1 MAAKILFL
9 ILTIFTYFVAKKINQ
24 KIPGLLFSPVILT
37 PVVLIGLLLISNVP
51 YETYADSAVPLNY
64 MLDIVTVALAVP
76 LYRNWAFIKTNWR
89 VILTS
94 IAAGSF
100 IAVTV
105 GAATATWLAFSE
117 EYVLSLL
124 PRIVTIPIAVN
135 LSDSIGGSPTLTV
148 LFSMTTCFVGV
159 FIGPHILKHFSIK
172 NPLSIG
178 MVYGLGAQAL
188 GTAKAF
194 EMGDKQGTTSSVS
207 YILTAIFTVVW
218 ALLLTPVLQ
227 LFL

>member
-9 ILTIFTYFVAKKINQ
+9 ILTILTYFVAKKINQ

-94 IAAGSF
+94 LAAGSF

-135 LSDSIGGSPTLTV
+135 LSESIGGIPTLTV

-194 EMGDKQGTTSSVS
+194 EMGDKQGTTSNVS

>member
-1 MAAKILFL
+1 MVTKILFL
-9 ILTIFTYFVAKKINQ
+9 MLTIFTYFVAKKINR

-37 PVVLIGLLLISNVP
+37 PVVLIGLLFMSNIP

-94 IAAGSF
+94 LAAGSF

-105 GAATATWLAFSE
+105 GAVTATWLAFSE

-135 LSDSIGGSPTLTV
+135 LSESIGGIPTLTV

-218 ALLLTPVLQ
+218 ALLLTPVFQ

>member
-1 MAAKILFL
+1 MVTKILFL
-9 ILTIFTYFVAKKINQ
+9 ILTILTYVIAKKVNQ
-24 KIPGLLFSPVILT
+24 KIPGLLFSPVIIT
-37 PVVLIGLLLISNVP
+37 PVVLIGFLLISNIP
-51 YETYADSAVPLNY
+51 YQTYADSALPLNY

-76 LYRNWAFIKTNWR
+76 LYRNWEFIKTNWR

-94 IAAGSF
+94 LAAGSF
-100 IAVTV
+100 IAVIA
-105 GAATATWLAFSE
+105 GATTAIWLAFSDA
-117 EYVLSLL
+117 YILSLL

-135 LSDSIGGSPTLTV
+135 LSESIGGLPTLTV

-207 YILTAIFTVVW
+207 YILTAIFTVIW
-218 ALLLTPVLQ
+218 ALLLTPVLK
-227 LFL
+227 LFM

>member
-9 ILTIFTYFVAKKINQ
+9 ILTILTYFVAKKINQ

-94 IAAGSF
+94 LAAGSF

-124 PRIVTIPIAVN
+124 PRIITIPIAVN
-135 LSDSIGGSPTLTV
+135 LSESIGGIPTLTV

>member
-1 MAAKILFL
+1 MVTKILFL
-9 ILTIFTYFVAKKINQ
+9 ILTILTYFIAKKVNQ
-24 KIPGLLFSPVILT
+24 KIPGLLFSPVIIT
-37 PVVLIGLLLISNVP
+37 PVVLIGFLLISKIP
-51 YETYADSAVPLNY
+51 YQTYADSALPLNY

-76 LYRNWAFIKTNWR
+76 LYRNWEFIKTNWQ

-94 IAAGSF
+94 LAAGSL
-100 IAVTV
+100 IAVIAGST
-105 GAATATWLAFSE
+105 TAIWLAFSDA
-117 EYVLSLL
+117 YVLSLL

-135 LSDSIGGSPTLTV
+135 LSESIGGIPTLTV

-159 FIGPHILKHFSIK
+159 FIGPYILKHFSIK

-194 EMGDKQGTTSSVS
+194 ELGDKQGTTSSVS
-207 YILTAIFTVVW
+207 YILTAIFTVIW
-218 ALLLTPVLQ
+218 ALLLTPVLK
-227 LFL
+227 LFI